1 MHHQEAAMAQDTWK
15 WARTIRVKFAVAAAI
30 AISFLVALASWGGVV
45 GRARLPAFWLGVAVL
60 IAVLC
65 GFAFAFWYLLVRP
78 LPASHKAPT
87 AQRIKAS
94 YRQAI
99 ALLLAIA
106 SITIVVGGFW
116 DEVWHRRYGIP
127 FGPDFFWRPHLL
139 MYFGFLSVSAL
150 GFAGWYIIAR
160 QMQGTF
166 QQRFRAM
173 PIIGLLVLLAAF
185 LVYVL
190 TADPLWHAI
199 YGPDL
204 TAWSIPHVLLIV
216 SFTTIMLIAAT
227 IQLSLVPVWEWRRLR
242 RITLYDVLPLL
253 MFACVMLANLQL
265 FTTEYDQI
273 HSVNNRIL
281 RARPEWVLPFMIGAV
296 ASLSGVLANHSL
308 RAVGAATTAGL
319 LALGLRYALIQTFD
333 AEMLRASAWM
343 LALLPLL
350 AIDLWY
356 GYSVLR
362 KRTPTWIGGGLAGA
376 VGMLVAYPLLTQ
388 LYPQLVI
395 ANLPVMAVMVLV
407 ASVSASWLGAQIG
420 ENVANS
426 NKQVE
431 EGGVP
436 VAVPLASVGVLVVL
450 AGFMLFF
457 ITTATPPR

>member
-1 MHHQEAAMAQDTWK
+1 MAQDTLK
-15 WARTIRVKFAVAAAI
+15 WARTARVKFAVATAI
-30 AISFLVALASWGGVV
+30 AISFLVAAASWGGTV
-45 GRARLPAFWLGVAVL
+45 GGARLLAFWLGVAVL

-65 GFAFAFWYLLVRP
+65 GFAFAFWHLLVRP
-78 LPASHKAPT
+78 LPAAHNAPA

-99 ALLLAIA
+99 ALLLGIA
-106 SITIVVGGFW
+106 SITIVVGGFC
-116 DEVWHRRYGIP
+116 DEVWHRRYGVP
-127 FGPDFFWRPHLL
+127 FGPDFFWRPHQL

-160 QMQGTF
+160 QLQGTF

-173 PIIGLLVLLAAF
+173 PILGLLVVVAAF

-216 SFTTIMLIAAT
+216 NFTTIMLIAAT
-227 IQLSLVPVWEWRRLR
+227 IQLSLVPVREWRSLT

-253 MFACVMLANLQL
+253 MFACVILTNLQL
-265 FTTEYDQI
+265 FTTEYDQV
-273 HSVNNRIL
+273 HAFTNRIL

-308 RAVGAATTAGL
+308 RAVGAATAAGL
-319 LALGLRYALIQTFD
+319 VALGLRYALIQTFD
-333 AEMLRASAWM
+333 AEMLRASGWM

-376 VGMLVAYPLLTQ
+376 VGMLAAYPLLPQ

-420 ENVANS
+420 EYVGTS
-426 NKQVE
+426 NKQLE
-431 EGGVP
+431 EDSVP
-436 VAVPLASVGVLVVL
+436 VIVLLASMGVLVVL

-457 ITTATPPR
+457 VTTATPPG